1 MANWEITV
9 KATQNVNVGGLGT
22 VHLEKGMSVDYVLS
36 NSFWSP
42 LDSKDSSEEVNQLFI
57 QKYNIDLKKF
67 GLLTKTILDLKR
79 I

>member
-1 MANWEITV
+1 MATWKITV
-9 KATQNVNVGGLGT
+9 KTTENVNVGGLGT

-36 NSFWSP
+36 NSFWGP
-42 LDSKDSSEEVNQLFI
+42 LDSKDSSEEVNQLFK

-67 GLLTKTILDLKR
+67 GLLTKTILDLKK

>member
-1 MANWEITV
+1 MSTWKILV
-9 KATQNVNVGGLGT
+9 KTTENVNVGGLGT

-36 NSFWSP
+36 NSFWGP

-67 GLLTKTILDLKR
+67 GLLTKTILDLKK

>member
-1 MANWEITV
+1 MATWKITV
-9 KATQNVNVGGLGT
+9 KTTENVNVGGLGT

-36 NSFWSP
+36 NSFWGP
-42 LDSKDSSEEVNQLFI
+42 LDSKDSIEEVNQLFK

-67 GLLTKTILDLKR
+67 GLLTKTILDLKK

>member
-1 MANWEITV
+1 MAIWKITV
-9 KATQNVNVGGLGT
+9 KTTENVNVGGLGT

-36 NSFWSP
+36 NSFWGP
-42 LDSKDSSEEVNQLFI
+42 LDSKVSSEEVNQLFI

-67 GLLTKTILDLKR
+67 GLLTKTILDLKK

>member
-1 MANWEITV
+1 MANWKITV

>member
-1 MANWEITV
+1 MAIWKITV
-9 KATQNVNVGGLGT
+9 KTTENVNVGGLGT

-36 NSFWSP
+36 NSFWGP
-42 LDSKDSSEEVNQLFI
+42 LDSKDSSEEVKQLFI

-67 GLLTKTILDLKR
+67 VLLTKTILDLKK

>member
-1 MANWEITV
+1 MATWKITV
-9 KATQNVNVGGLGT
+9 KTTENVNVGGLGT

-36 NSFWSP
+36 NSFWGP
-42 LDSKDSSEEVNQLFI
+42 LDSKDSIEEVNQLFK

-67 GLLTKTILDLKR
+67 GLLTKTTLDLKK

>member
-1 MANWEITV
+1 MANWKITV

-36 NSFWSP
+36 NSFWDP

>member
-1 MANWEITV
+1 MAIWKITV
-9 KATQNVNVGGLGT
+9 KTTENVNVGSLGT

-36 NSFWSP
+36 NSFWGP
-42 LDSKDSSEEVNQLFI
+42 LDAKDSSEEVNQLFI

-67 GLLTKTILDLKR
+67 GLLTKTILDLKK